1 MYSVKLKI
9 RATRLLV
16 ENTGWLPCDRLRK
29 RVETS
34 TIIRRCSH
42 QPEAT
47 LRSFH
52 LLNRSLWCQLLVP
65 ITSDINGG
73 EDMRRRR
80 VGLQLCH
87 HFSFDGKQKLW
98 FRSKEGKETETGK
111 ARLEMHVLFF
121 SFLFF

>member
-1 MYSVKLKI
+1 M
-9 RATRLLV
+9 
-16 ENTGWLPCDRLRK
+16 
-29 RVETS
+29 
-34 TIIRRCSH
+34 
-42 QPEAT
+42 
-47 LRSFH
+47 
-52 LLNRSLWCQLLVP
+52 VP

-98 FRSKEGKETETGK
+98 FRSKEGKKTETGK

-121 SFLFF
+121 SFFFF